1 MAAMNDG
8 IGFISTRV
16 AHGRL
21 RPKRNSFRY
30 SVPYVAVPARLLGAR
45 RSRGLFS
52 IDGFNLFSVRT
63 RDYGHE
69 DRQGPAWVREVI
81 GQRGLAEADGDVVLV
96 TIPRVLG
103 IGFNPVSFWFCL
115 DRAGALRA
123 VIAEVNNTFGERHFY
138 LCAHADHRAISPQD
152 RLTAEKVFHVSPFMK
167 VEGHYVFSFSYDG
180 ETFGVRIDLHDA
192 EGLILTTSVAGRRE
206 ALSSRRLALTFVTNP
221 LLMLKVLGLI
231 HYQAVRL
238 WGKGVAAFRKPPP
251 PRQAVSG

>member
-1 MAAMNDG
+1 MNDG

-30 SVPYVAVPARLLGAR
+30 SVPYVAVPAGLLGVR
-45 RSRGLFS
+45 RSYGLFT
-52 IDGFNLFSVRT
+52 IEGTNLFSVRA

-69 DRQGPAWVREVI
+69 GREGFAWVRDVI
-81 GQRGLAEADGDVVLV
+81 AQRGLHEADGEVVLV
-96 TIPRVLG
+96 TVPRVLG
-103 IGFNPVSFWFCL
+103 FGFNPVSFWFCL

-138 LCAHADHRAISPQD
+138 LCAHADRRVIRAQD

-167 VEGHYVFSFSYDG
+167 VEGHYVFSFAYEG
-180 ETFGVRIDLHDA
+180 ERLGVRIDLHDA

-206 ALSSRRLALTFVTNP
+206 ALSNRRLALTFVTNP

-238 WGKGVAAFRKPPP
+238 WAKGVAAFRKPSPP
-251 PRQAVSG
+251 PQAVSG